1 MAVQGEQGPGH
12 REIREETA
20 SCDRGYAPA
29 TFPGW
34 RRRGALWVTKGT
46 IDSAH
51 GSGQHQGPAQKF
63 PPGKGDHPMSKTRP
77 EWSEEA
83 TRHADDLLALRR
95 DFHRH
100 PELSH
105 QERRTAEIIAERLH
119 AAKLEVRTG
128 VGGVLHGDRPGRTVA
143 WRADIDALPL
153 TELLAAPF
161 ASGTPGVMH
170 ACGHDG
176 HTAIAITLAETL
188 AARRAEVPGTA
199 VLLFQPA
206 EEVFGGAKPMIEAGV
221 LEQPRVEEI
230 YGLHLTTQTP
240 VGHVSIR
247 PGPSMASAD
256 FFDVEIQGKGGH
268 GAYPHL
274 SIDPITVA
282 ANILLGMQNLVSRE
296 VAAKETAV
304 LTVGQILAGTKHNI
318 IPATAVMR
326 GSLRTF
332 NPTVREQ
339 IVERL
344 GTFVSSIA
352 HAYQADAHLSFQG
365 EGCPTVVNHTEQ
377 SSFVKRCALDELESA
392 AVEDG
397 DIVMASDDMSL
408 FLQQRPGCYFRVGIA
423 PSGLPRPHHAPE
435 FEMHEGGLPVGL
447 RVALNVML
455 SALHG

>member
-1 MAVQGEQGPGH
+1 
-12 REIREETA
+12 
-20 SCDRGYAPA
+20 
-29 TFPGW
+29 
-34 RRRGALWVTKGT
+34 
-46 IDSAH
+46 
-51 GSGQHQGPAQKF
+51 
-63 PPGKGDHPMSKTRP
+63 MSKTTLA
-77 EWSEEA
+77 WSQEVDRRLEG
-83 TRHADDLLALRR
+83 LVALRR
-95 DFHRH
+95 DFHHH
-100 PELSH
+100 PELSF
-105 QERRTAEIIAERLH
+105 QEHRTAQIIAERLH
-119 AAKLEVRTG
+119 AAGLEVRTG
-128 VGGVLHGDRPGRTVA
+128 IGGTTGVMGILHGDKPGRTIA

-153 TELLAAPF
+153 TELLEAPF
-161 ASGTPGVMH
+161 TSGTPGVMH

-176 HTAIAITLAETL
+176 HTAIAITLAEIL
-188 AARRAEVPGTA
+188 AVRRAEVPGTA

-221 LEQPRVEEI
+221 LDNPRVEEV

-240 VGHVSIR
+240 VGHVAVR

-296 VAAKETAV
+296 IAAQETAV

-318 IPATAVMR
+318 IPASAVMR

-332 NPTVREQ
+332 NPVVRAQ
-339 IVERL
+339 VVERL
-344 GTFVSSIA
+344 GAFVTSMA
-352 HAYQADAHLSFQG
+352 HAYQAEAHVSFQG
-365 EGCPTVVNHTEQ
+365 AGCPTVVNHATQ
-377 SSFVKRCALDELESA
+377 SAFTKQCAVDELGSE

-408 FLQQRPGCYFRVGIA
+408 FLEARPGCYFRVGIA
-423 PSGLPRPHHAPE
+423 PSGPPRPHHAPE

-455 SALHG
+455 SALQG